1 MGINGRTYSG
11 TLTKWAEKGA
21 AMLKNEERQIA
32 EEFIPKEPDDI
43 VSDLLYTLFQT
54 MDEYVDYFTKRGYV
68 VDDLTK
74 MKDYIDTVMRK
85 YVKILYDVEVE

>member
-1 MGINGRTYSG
+1 MQ
-11 TLTKWAEKGA
+11 
-21 AMLKNEERQIA
+21 KNEEKLILA
-32 EEFIPKEPDDI
+32 EFIPNEPEEI

-54 MDEYVDYFTKRGYV
+54 MEEYVDYFIKRGYF

-74 MKDYIDTVMRK
+74 MKNYVDKVMRK